1 MSRYLITLPAKQ
13 DLREINNYLTRF
25 SPIAVRRIN
34 DKIKQQFK
42 RLAVFPNMGQS
53 CNQLSEGLRRFPVE
67 DYLIFYRPISNG
79 VEIVRVV
86 SGYRNI
92 EVVFAEEGT
101 FEEE

>member
-25 SPIAVRRIN
+25 SPVAVRQIN
-34 DKIKQQFK
+34 EKIKQQFK
-42 RLAVFPNMGQS
+42 RLADFPNMGQS
-53 CNQLSEGLRRFPVE
+53 CNQLSEGLRRFPIE

-92 EVVFAEEGT
+92 EAIFADQESSEEA
-101 FEEE
+101 

>member
-13 DLREINNYLTRF
+13 DLREINNYLARF

-42 RLAVFPNMGQS
+42 RLADFPNMGKS
-53 CNQLSEGLRRFPVE
+53 CNQLSEGLRRLPVE

-79 VEIVRVV
+79 VEIVRLV

-92 EVVFAEEGT
+92 EVVFSDQESP
-101 FEEE
+101 EEE

>member
-25 SPIAVRRIN
+25 SPVAVRQIN
-34 DKIKQQFK
+34 EKIQQQFK
-42 RLAVFPNMGQS
+42 RLADFPNMGQS
-53 CNQLSEGLRRFPVE
+53 CNELSEGLRRFPVE

-79 VEIVRVV
+79 VEIVRIV

-92 EVVFAEEGT
+92 EAVFSDQESP
-101 FEEE
+101 EEE

>member
-25 SPIAVRRIN
+25 SPVAVRQIN
-34 DKIKQQFK
+34 HKIKQQFK
-42 RLAVFPNMGQS
+42 RLADFPNMGQS
-53 CNQLSEGLRRFPVE
+53 CHQLSEGLRRFPIE

-79 VEIVRVV
+79 VEIVRIV

-92 EVVFAEEGT
+92 EVIFSDQESS
-101 FEEE
+101 EEE

>member
-1 MSRYLITLPAKQ
+1 MSRYIVAPSAKL
-13 DLREINNYLTRF
+13 DLKAINLYLGRF
-25 SPIAVRRIN
+25 SPVAVRQIN
-34 DKIKQQFK
+34 HKIKQQFK
-42 RLAVFPNMGQS
+42 RLADFPNMGQS
-53 CNQLSEGLRRFPVE
+53 CNQLSEGLRRFPIE

-92 EVVFAEEGT
+92 EAVFADEVT

>member
-25 SPIAVRRIN
+25 SPVAVRQIN
-34 DKIKQQFK
+34 EKIKQQFK
-42 RLAVFPNMGQS
+42 RLADFPNMGQS
-53 CNQLSEGLRRFPVE
+53 CNQLSEGLRRFPIE

-86 SGYRNI
+86 SGYRHI
-92 EVVFAEEGT
+92 EAIFADQESSEEA
-101 FEEE
+101 

>member
-25 SPIAVRRIN
+25 SPIAVRQIN
-34 DKIKQQFK
+34 EKIKQQFK
-42 RLAVFPNMGQS
+42 RLADFPNMGQS
-53 CNQLSEGLRRFPVE
+53 CNQLSEGLRRFPIE

-86 SGYRNI
+86 SGYRHI
-92 EVVFAEEGT
+92 ESVFSDQESS
-101 FEEE
+101 EEE